1 MGVLISFSF
10 LGRSV
15 WLTAV
20 CLFVD
25 KVLRS
30 YGWLWTPHL
39 PDFTSQAR
47 GLWVSTT
54 EYQLAEKRDS
64 CRWPCLPLLRT
75 VPFWKRY
82 EKSLIRDGFVV
93 VVDNDDDDVTFLG
106 FCVLLPI
113 TCVLCAPGNEASDPL
128 ELELQIVVNHLMWV
142 LKTQRGPSRRASHL
156 SSPFALDF
164 SLGTNGPAPNPFAVY
179 RL

>member
-93 VVDNDDDDVTFLG
+93 VVDNDDDDVITEVFPSPLQINKKWWFMPLSISQIVKAEMLFFILISSHRWEMSHVTFLI
-106 FCVLLPI
+106 PI
-113 TCVLCAPGNEASDPL
+113 HGS
-128 ELELQIVVNHLMWV
+128 
-142 LKTQRGPSRRASHL
+142 SHL
-156 SSPFALDF
+156 
-164 SLGTNGPAPNPFAVY
+164 
-179 RL
+179 